1 MKTAAEKVRRIRKP
15 KVRGSNLR
23 SDERINVFIHSL
35 DDGNPPFLDEIEAEA
50 LQCGVPIIRKGT
62 QGLLKF
68 LLKTRKPGNIL
79 EIGTATGFSALLMAE
94 YAPGAHI
101 TTIEKYEK
109 RIPVAEANFKRGNV
123 EERITFITEDAAA
136 VLPGLNPGYDFIFMD
151 AAKAQYPVFLPEL
164 LRLLTPGGML
174 VSDNVLQEGDI
185 LESRYAVTRRDRT
198 IHARMREFLYEI
210 THNPMLDT
218 IILPTG
224 DGVSLSVKKEE
235 DQTCEEA

>member
-1 MKTAAEKVRRIRKP
+1 M
-15 KVRGSNLR
+15 R
-23 SDERINVFIHSL
+23 SFINSL
-35 DDGNPPFLDEIEAEA
+35 DGGNAPFLDELEREAIKDE
-50 LQCGVPIIRKGT
+50 VPIIRKDT
-62 QGLLKF
+62 QALLKF
-68 LLKTRKPGNIL
+68 LMAQSKPVNIL
-79 EIGTATGFSALLMAE
+79 EVGCAIGFSALLMAHYSLPE
-94 YAPGAHI
+94 TKI

-109 RIPVAEANFKRGNV
+109 RIPVAKENFIKYDTDNK
-123 EERITFITEDAAA
+123 ITLLEGDATEI
-136 VLPGLNPGYDFIFMD
+136 LKTLSPGYDFIFMD
-151 AAKAQYPVFLPEL
+151 AAKAQYPVFLPEV

-235 DQTCEEA
+235 DQTGEKA

>member
-1 MKTAAEKVRRIRKP
+1 
-15 KVRGSNLR
+15 
-23 SDERINVFIHSL
+23 
-35 DDGNPPFLDEIEAEA
+35 
-50 LQCGVPIIRKGT
+50 
-62 QGLLKF
+62 
-68 LLKTRKPGNIL
+68 
-79 EIGTATGFSALLMAE
+79 
-94 YAPGAHI
+94 
-101 TTIEKYEK
+101 
-109 RIPVAEANFKRGNV
+109 
-123 EERITFITEDAAA
+123 
-136 VLPGLNPGYDFIFMD
+136 MD
-151 AAKAQYPVFLPEL
+151 AAKAQYPVFLPEV

-235 DQTCEEA
+235 DQTGEKA